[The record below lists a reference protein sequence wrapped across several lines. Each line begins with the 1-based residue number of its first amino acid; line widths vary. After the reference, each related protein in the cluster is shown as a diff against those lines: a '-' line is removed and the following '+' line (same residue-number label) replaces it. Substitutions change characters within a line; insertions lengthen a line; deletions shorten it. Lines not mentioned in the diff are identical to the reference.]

1 MRTVLARLHS
11 LPERFTL
18 LARTGLDNV
27 VTHAPAPLAPCATPD
42 CSCHLRSDLWLTKV
56 RSGLTPEARR
66 RASWTTSTFFPVD
79 TILNSFASSSPEKRF
94 GFSFRDVTEL
104 LVMDATGSGSWDEFA
119 EEVAS
124 IVISARLDDGSEDF
138 TRLLREE
145 RRLAVE
151 RGEMG
156 ILPRVVG
163 PMSIRMDGEGRYNSQ
178 FEERFVA
185 RIMFKEIR

>member
-1 MRTVLARLHS
+1 
-11 LPERFTL
+11 
-18 LARTGLDNV
+18 
-27 VTHAPAPLAPCATPD
+27 
-42 CSCHLRSDLWLTKV
+42 
-56 RSGLTPEARR
+56 
-66 RASWTTSTFFPVD
+66 
-79 TILNSFASSSPEKRF
+79 
-94 GFSFRDVTEL
+94 
-104 LVMDATGSGSWDEFA
+104 MDATGSGSWDEFA